1 MGWGY
6 RKSIKVGP
14 FRIDLSPRGV
24 GHSFG
29 NRRFH
34 VTRTPDGRK
43 YVTVNL
49 PGGFHVGKAIGRSS
63 RHRHHHY

>member
-1 MGWGY
+1 MGWHY

-14 FRIDLSPRGV
+14 FRINLSRHGV

-34 VTRTPDGRK
+34 VSTTPDGRR
-43 YVTVNL
+43 YVSVNL
-49 PGGFHVGKAIGRSS
+49 PGGIHLSKAIGGK
-63 RHRHHHY
+63 RHRHYRY